1 MIALALGTIATA
13 VIGAGMA
20 DLRLARAEMRQTR
33 IEAGLASA
41 HAAAIQPLLVQ
52 SPSKRLRWSAT
63 SDLGSIDVLAEA
75 ESSKLAMASAVDLND
90 AELARFGVADAD
102 KLRARLR
109 SLAVGKAPEALA
121 VGDLDVARLWRAC
134 AGSMISPY
142 GRGKAL
148 PRLTATS
155 SPGGG
160 QAAALTGEVWRVRVA
175 APGGWSEDRLVRLT
189 GDENHPAAILERRLS
204 RTTSGGEPCADLIG

>member
-1 MIALALGTIATA
+1 MIALALGLIATA

-20 DLRLARAEMRQTR
+20 DLKLARAEMRQTR
-33 IEAGLASA
+33 VETGLASA
-41 HAAAIQPLLVQ
+41 HAAAIGPLLIQ
-52 SPSKRLRWSAT
+52 SPSRRLRWPAT
-63 SDLGSIDVLAEA
+63 SDLGAVEVLAEA
-75 ESSKLAMASAVDLND
+75 ESSKLALVSAVDLDD
-90 AELARFGVADAD
+90 ADLARFGVADPE

-121 VGDLDVARLWRAC
+121 LGDLDVAQLWRAC

-148 PRLTATS
+148 QLTATG

-160 QAAALTGEVWRVRVA
+160 QAAALAGEVWRVRVE
-175 APGGWSEDRLVRLT
+175 APGGWSEERLVRLT
-189 GDENHPAAILERRLS
+189 GDENRPAAILERRLS